1 MISSGRDRVVL
12 SALLSAA
19 FIPALAIGTVAG
31 AQQAAQTA
39 PKPAPSPTPTP
50 TTTPPP
56 IAEADP
62 DGDAPIIPDA
72 EFEESVPEISGDID
86 APLEAIDT
94 APVQTVQPIAPPD
107 PDAPVDEAEAEADI
121 IAPAVPA
128 QDAQEL
134 AAPLPPI
141 DSFDATPVE
150 VAGVEEAEA
159 VELRYD
165 VAVNGL
171 DELELEGRFRDLSA
185 LEEGDGRAANATM
198 VAARAREDEGLAVRL
213 LQSLGYYDATAL
225 SVIEPATEQTN
236 LRAVITATPGRR
248 YDIGSID
255 IRANPVTPPDLIT
268 ANLPLKVG
276 DPIEADRIQGAE
288 ANVSLVLP
296 QQGYPFAEVGQRD
309 ILLDETVFT
318 GAYTLPVDTG
328 PRASF
333 GGLRT
338 EGNTVFDVDHIEVLS
353 RFERGELYDSR
364 RVEDLQKALVAT
376 SLFSTVSVEPERTG
390 ELAPDGTE
398 YVTMLVR
405 QDAGPPRTLAAEAG
419 FSTGQGFRI
428 EGSWTHRNL
437 FPPEGAL
444 IASAIA
450 GTQEQGIAGT
460 FRKSNWKQ
468 RDRTLQLR
476 ASANRQDYEAFEA
489 FTGVLS
495 GRVSY
500 DSTPIWQKR
509 FTYSYGLELIATN
522 EDRFDF
528 DLNDR
533 VRDTYF
539 VGAVP
544 LFAGFD
550 TSDDLLNPTSGY
562 RLKLNLSPEAAINDG
577 TRPYVRAIVEGTAY
591 YPINDS
597 LVIAGRARA
606 GTIQGIA
613 RDALAPSR
621 RFYAG
626 GGGSVRGF
634 GVQQLGPQTPELNE
648 DGEPDPRPIGG
659 RSFNEFSIEARYRF
673 GNFGIVPFLDAGNV
687 YESEFPDASGLRFGA
702 GIGGRFYT
710 NFGPFRIDLA
720 TPIGRREGEPRVAL
734 YLSIGQAF

>member
-1 MISSGRDRVVL
+1 M
-12 SALLSAA
+12 SALLGVAFLPGLANASA
-19 FIPALAIGTVAG
+19 VG
-31 AQQAAQTA
+31 AQQTPQAA
-39 PKPAPSPTPTP
+39 PAPSPSPMSQ
-50 TTTPPP
+50 TPPP
-56 IAEADP
+56 IADPDPVSDP

-72 EFEESVPEISGDID
+72 EFEESISEISGDIN
-86 APLEAIDT
+86 APLEAIDA
-94 APVQTVQPIAPPD
+94 APVQTVQPITPPD
-107 PDAPVDEAEAEADI
+107 PDAPVAEAEI
-121 IAPAVPA
+121 LAPAIPA
-128 QDAQEL
+128 GDTQEL

-150 VAGVEEAEA
+150 VAGVEEEKA

-165 VAVNGL
+165 VVVNGL

-213 LQSLGYYDATAL
+213 LQSLGYHDATAL
-225 SVIEPATEQTN
+225 SVIEPATEQQR

-248 YDIGSID
+248 YDLGSID

-268 ANLPLKVG
+268 SNLPLKVG
-276 DPIEADRIQGAE
+276 DPIEAERIQGAE
-288 ANVSLVLP
+288 ANVSLKLP
-296 QQGYPFAEVGQRD
+296 ENGYPFAEVGQRD
-309 ILLDETVFT
+309 ILLDETNFT
-318 GAYTLPVDTG
+318 GAYTLPVETG

-333 GGLRT
+333 GGFRS
-338 EGNTVFDVDHIEVLS
+338 EGDAVFDIDHIEVLS

-364 RVEDLQKALVAT
+364 MVEDLQKALVAT
-376 SLFSTVSVEPERTG
+376 SLFSTVSVEPVRTG
-390 ELAPDGTE
+390 EAGPDGTE

-468 RDRTLQLR
+468 RDRTLQLT

-606 GTIQGIA
+606 GTIQGIE

-634 GVQQLGPQTPELNE
+634 GFQQLGPQTPELNE

>member
-107 PDAPVDEAEAEADI
+107 PDAPVDEAQAEADI

-134 AAPLPPI
+134 ATPLPPI

-364 RVEDLQKALVAT
+364 MVEDLQKALVAT

-634 GVQQLGPQTPELNE
+634 GFQQLGPQTPELNE

>member
-12 SALLSAA
+12 SALLSVA
-19 FIPALAIGTVAG
+19 FIPALAMGTMADL
-31 AQQAAQTA
+31 QQTTQSPPMST
-39 PKPAPSPTPTP
+39 PAPV
-50 TTTPPP
+50 TPPP
-56 IAEADP
+56 IAEVDP

-72 EFEESVPEISGDID
+72 EFEDSVPEISSDID
-86 APLEAIDT
+86 APLEAMDI
-94 APVQTVQPIAPPD
+94 APTQTVQPIAPPD
-107 PDAPVDEAEAEADI
+107 PDAPLVDPAML
-121 IAPAVPA
+121 APALPA
-128 QDAQEL
+128 QDAAEL
-134 AAPLPPI
+134 SQPLPPI

-150 VAGVEEAEA
+150 IVGIEDESA

-165 VAVNGL
+165 FAVNGL
-171 DELELEGRFRDLSA
+171 DELDLDGRFRELSA
-185 LEEGDGRAANATM
+185 LREGRGRAANATM

-213 LQSLGYYDATAL
+213 LQSLGYYDATAI
-225 SVIEPATEQTN
+225 SVIEPAAEGQN
-236 LRAVITATPGRR
+236 LRAVVTATPGRR
-248 YDIGSID
+248 YDLGSVD
-255 IRANPVTPPDLIT
+255 IKANPVTPPDLI
-268 ANLPLKVG
+268 ASNLRLKVG
-276 DPIEADRIQGAE
+276 DPIEAERIQGAE
-288 ANVSLVLP
+288 ANVSLRLP
-296 QQGYPFAEVGQRD
+296 ENGYPFAQVGQRD
-309 ILLDETVFT
+309 ILLDETNFT

-333 GGLRT
+333 GGIRT
-338 EGNTVFDVDHIEVLS
+338 EGDAVFGVDHIGILS

-364 RVEDLQKALVAT
+364 KTDDLRQALVAT

-390 ELAPDGTE
+390 EIAPDGTE

-405 QDAGPPRTLAAEAG
+405 QSEGPPRTLAAEAG

-444 IASAIA
+444 IVSGVA
-450 GTQEQGIAGT
+450 GTQEQGAGVT

-476 ASANRQDYEAFEA
+476 ASASRQDYEAYEA

-528 DLNDR
+528 GLNER

-539 VGAVP
+539 VGAIP

-577 TRPYVRAIVEGTAY
+577 TRPYARAIVEGTAY
-591 YPINDS
+591 YPLGDS

-606 GTIQGIA
+606 GTIQGIE

-634 GVQQLGPQTPELNE
+634 GFQQLGPQTPELNE
-648 DGEPDPRPIGG
+648 DGEPAPRPIGG

-673 GNFGIVPFLDAGNV
+673 GNFGIVPFIDAGNV

-710 NFGPFRIDLA
+710 NFGPFRIDVA
-720 TPIGRREGEPRVAL
+720 TPIGRRQGEPLIAL

>member
-1 MISSGRDRVVL
+1 MGV
-12 SALLSAA
+12 A
-19 FIPALAIGTVAG
+19 FIPSLAIGTIAD
-31 AQQAAQTA
+31 ARQAPQTVPA
-39 PKPAPSPTPTP
+39 PRPSPTPAPTP
-50 TTTPPP
+50 ATPPP
-56 IAEADP
+56 IAEVDP
-62 DGDAPIIPDA
+62 EGDAPIIPDA
-72 EFEESVPEISGDID
+72 EFEESVPQISGDIN
-86 APLEAIDT
+86 APLEPVDAV
-94 APVQTVQPIAPPD
+94 PVQTVQPIAPPN
-107 PDAPVDEAEAEADI
+107 PDAPLAEPDI
-121 IAPAVPA
+121 LAPAIPA
-128 QDAQEL
+128 QDTQEL
-134 AAPLPPI
+134 AQPLPSI

-150 VAGVEEAEA
+150 VAGVEDERA

-165 VAVNGL
+165 VVVNGL
-171 DELELEGRFRDLSA
+171 DELDLDGRFRELSA

-225 SVIEPATEQTN
+225 SVIEPATEERN
-236 LRAVITATPGRR
+236 LRAVVTATPGRR
-248 YDIGSID
+248 YDLGSID
-255 IRANPVTPPDLIT
+255 IRANPVTPSDLIT
-268 ANLPLKVG
+268 SNLPLKVG

-288 ANVSLVLP
+288 ANVSVKLP
-296 QQGYPFAEVGQRD
+296 ENGYPFAQVGQRD
-309 ILLDETVFT
+309 ILLDETSFT

-338 EGNTVFDVDHIEVLS
+338 EGDTVFDVDHIAVLS

-364 RVEDLQKALVAT
+364 MVDDLRQALVAT

-390 ELAPDGTE
+390 ETAPDGTE

-405 QDAGPPRTLAAEAG
+405 QTAGPPRTLAGEAG
-419 FSTGQGFRI
+419 FSTGQGFRL

-450 GTQEQGIAGT
+450 GTQEQGLGVT

-476 ASANRQDYEAFEA
+476 ASANRQDYEAYEA

-509 FTYSYGLELIATN
+509 FTYSYGVELIGTN
-522 EDRFDF
+522 EDRYDF
-528 DLNDR
+528 DLADR

-539 VGAVP
+539 VGAIP

-550 TSDDLLNPTSGY
+550 TSDNLLNPTSGY

-591 YPINDS
+591 YPVTDS

-606 GTIQGIA
+606 GTIQGIE

-634 GVQQLGPQTPELNE
+634 GFQQLGPQTPEVNE
-648 DGEPDPRPIGG
+648 DGDPAPRPIGG
-659 RSFNEFSIEARYRF
+659 RSFNEFSLEARYRF
-673 GNFGIVPFLDAGNV
+673 GNFGIVPFIDAGNV
-687 YESEFPDASGLRFGA
+687 YESEFLDASGLRFGA

-710 NFGPFRIDLA
+710 NFGPFRIDVA
-720 TPIGRREGEPRVAL
+720 TPIGRREGEPRIAL

>member
-1 MISSGRDRVVL
+1 MILSGRDRVVL
-12 SALLSAA
+12 SALLGAA
-19 FIPALAIGTVAG
+19 FIPALASATLAQP
-31 AQQAAQTA
+31 QQASQNQ
-39 PKPAPSPTPTP
+39 PVPSAEQ
-50 TTTPPP
+50 TPPP
-56 IAEADP
+56 IVDADP
-62 DGDAPIIPDA
+62 DGNSPIIPDP
-72 EFEESVPEISGDID
+72 EFEAALPDISGDIN

-94 APVQTVQPIAPPD
+94 APVQTVQPITPPD
-107 PDAPVDEAEAEADI
+107 PDAPFAE
-121 IAPAVPA
+121 PAILTPA
-128 QDAQEL
+128 IPAGDAQEL
-134 AAPLPPI
+134 ASPLLPI
-141 DSFDATPVE
+141 DRFDATPVE
-150 VAGVEEAEA
+150 VVGVDAEAA
-159 VELRYD
+159 VELRYE
-165 VAVNGL
+165 VVVNGL
-171 DELELEGRFRDLSA
+171 DALELDGRFRELSA

-198 VAARAREDEGLAVRL
+198 VAARAREDEALAVRL

-225 SVIEPATEQTN
+225 SVIEPATETTN
-236 LRAVITATPGRR
+236 LRAVVTATPGQR
-248 YDIGSID
+248 YQLGSID
-255 IRANPVTPPDLIT
+255 IKANPVTPPDLI
-268 ANLPLKVG
+268 ASNLRLKVG
-276 DPIEADRIQGAE
+276 DPIEAERIQGAE

-309 ILLDETVFT
+309 ILLDETAFT

-328 PRASF
+328 PRSSF

-338 EGNTVFDVDHIEVLS
+338 EGDTVFDVDHIAILS
-353 RFERGELYDSR
+353 RFDRGELYDSR
-364 RVEDLQKALVAT
+364 MVDDLRKALVAT
-376 SLFSTVSVEPERTG
+376 SLFSTVSVEPERSG
-390 ELAPDGTE
+390 EIAPDGTE

-405 QDAGPPRTLAAEAG
+405 QTAGPARTLAAEAG

-444 IASAIA
+444 IASVIA
-450 GTQEQGIAGT
+450 GTQEQGLAGT
-460 FRKSNWKQ
+460 FRKSNWGQ
-468 RDRTLQLR
+468 RDRTLQLT
-476 ASANRQDYEAFEA
+476 ASANRQDYEAYEA

-509 FTYSYGLELIATN
+509 FTYSYGLELIGSN

-606 GTIQGIA
+606 GTIQGIE

-634 GVQQLGPQTPELNE
+634 GFQQLGPQTPELNE

-687 YESEFPDASGLRFGA
+687 YESQFPSASGLRFGA
-702 GIGGRFYT
+702 GIGGRFYS
-710 NFGPFRIDLA
+710 NFGPFRIDIA

>member
-1 MISSGRDRVVL
+1 M
-12 SALLSAA
+12 SALLGVAFLPGMANASA
-19 FIPALAIGTVAG
+19 VG
-31 AQQAAQTA
+31 AQQTPQAA
-39 PKPAPSPTPTP
+39 PAPSPSPTP
-50 TTTPPP
+50 QTPPP
-56 IAEADP
+56 IADPDPVSDP
-62 DGDAPIIPDA
+62 DGDAPIIPDV
-72 EFEESVPEISGDID
+72 EFEESIPEISGDIN
-86 APLEAIDT
+86 APLEEIDA
-94 APVQTVQPIAPPD
+94 APVQTVQPITPPD
-107 PDAPVDEAEAEADI
+107 PDAPVVEAEI
-121 IAPAVPA
+121 LAPAIPA
-128 QDAQEL
+128 GDTQEL

-150 VAGVEEAEA
+150 VAGVEEEEA

-165 VAVNGL
+165 VVVNGL

-225 SVIEPATEQTN
+225 SVIEPATEQQQ

-248 YDIGSID
+248 YDLGSID

-268 ANLPLKVG
+268 SNLPLRVG
-276 DPIEADRIQGAE
+276 DPIEAERIQGAE
-288 ANVSLVLP
+288 ANVSLKLP
-296 QQGYPFAEVGQRD
+296 ENGYPFAEVGQRD
-309 ILLDETVFT
+309 ILLDETNFT

-333 GGLRT
+333 GGFRS
-338 EGNTVFDVDHIEVLS
+338 EGDAVFDIDHIEVLS

-364 RVEDLQKALVAT
+364 MVEDLQKALVAT
-376 SLFSTVSVEPERTG
+376 SLFSTVSVEPVRTG
-390 ELAPDGTE
+390 EAGPDGTE

-444 IASAIA
+444 IASGVA
-450 GTQEQGIAGT
+450 GTQEQGLGVT

-476 ASANRQDYEAFEA
+476 ASASRQDYEAYEA

-509 FTYSYGLELIATN
+509 FTYSYGLELIGTN
-522 EDRFDF
+522 EDRYDF
-528 DLNDR
+528 DLAER

-539 VGAVP
+539 VGAIP

-562 RLKLNLSPEAAINDG
+562 RLKLNLSPEASMNDG
-577 TRPYVRAIVEGTAY
+577 TQPYVRAIVEGTAY
-591 YPINDS
+591 YPLGDS

-606 GTIQGIA
+606 GTIQGIE

-634 GVQQLGPQTPELNE
+634 GFQQLGPQTPELNE
-648 DGEPDPRPIGG
+648 DGEPAPRPIGG

-673 GNFGIVPFLDAGNV
+673 GNFGIVPFIDAGNV

-710 NFGPFRIDLA
+710 NFGPFRIDVA
-720 TPIGRREGEPRVAL
+720 TPIGRRQGEPLIAL

>member
-1 MISSGRDRVVL
+1 VISSGRDRVVL
-12 SALLSAA
+12 SALLGVA
-19 FIPALAIGTVAG
+19 FIPALGFG
-31 AQQAAQTA
+31 APAFAQTA
-39 PKPAPSPTPTP
+39 AQNTPSPQSTPTP
-50 TTTPPP
+50 APQTTPPP
-56 IAEADP
+56 VAEADP
-62 DGDAPIIPDA
+62 DGDEPVIPDA
-72 EFEESVPEISGDID
+72 EFEEAVPEITDDID
-86 APLEAIDT
+86 APMEPISPSA
-94 APVQTVQPIAPPD
+94 QTVQPIAPPN
-107 PDAPVDEAEAEADI
+107 PDAPLNDPETL
-121 IAPAVPA
+121 APAVPA
-128 QDAQEL
+128 QDAAEL
-134 AAPLPPI
+134 SQPLPPI

-150 VAGVEEAEA
+150 VAGVEDERA

-165 VAVNGL
+165 VVVNGL

-225 SVIEPATEQTN
+225 SVIEPATEQQR

-248 YDIGSID
+248 FDLGSID

-268 ANLPLKVG
+268 SNLPLKVG

-288 ANVSLVLP
+288 ANVSLKLP
-296 QQGYPFAEVGQRD
+296 ENGYPFAQVGQRD
-309 ILLDETVFT
+309 ILLDETSFT

-333 GGLRT
+333 GGIRT
-338 EGNTVFDVDHIEVLS
+338 EGNMVFDVDHIEVLS

-364 RVEDLQKALVAT
+364 MVDDLRQALVAT
-376 SLFSTVSVEPERTG
+376 SLFSTVSVEPKRTG
-390 ELAPDGTE
+390 ETAPDGTE

-405 QDAGPPRTLAAEAG
+405 QDAGPPRTLAGEAG
-419 FSTGQGFRI
+419 FSTGQGFRL

-444 IASAIA
+444 IVSGVA
-450 GTQEQGIAGT
+450 GTQEQGVGVT

-476 ASANRQDYEAFEA
+476 ASASRQDYEAYEA

-509 FTYSYGLELIATN
+509 LTYSYGLELIATN

-528 DLNDR
+528 ALGKR

-577 TRPYVRAIVEGTAY
+577 TRPYARAIVEGTAY
-591 YPINDS
+591 YPLNDS

-606 GTIQGIA
+606 GTIQGIE

-634 GVQQLGPQTPELNE
+634 GFQQLGPQTPELNE
-648 DGEPDPRPIGG
+648 DGEPAPRPIGG

-710 NFGPFRIDLA
+710 NFGPFRIDVA